1 MAIRGGARFPGA
13 DRSFAAFLRALVP
26 WWQILLDL
34 SDTSHDAGFYDDLD
48 EVVRLAPLGDPLDVR
63 VRGYHLSLRRH
74 EARLVA
80 VEPTS

>member
-1 MAIRGGARFPGA
+1 MTTLADLKPGSKAVVTGFVEA
-13 DRSFAAFLRALVP
+13 DVP
-26 WWQILLDL
+26 GRLLEMGL
-34 SDTSHDAGFYDDLD
+34 LPGTPV

-80 VEPTS
+80 VEPTT